1 MTLRFR
7 MSDTLRHGTGLKY
20 AVTWPAGM
28 LAPFT
33 GKTTE

>member
-20 AVTWPAGM
+20 AVTWPARM
-28 LAPFT
+28 LAPFI